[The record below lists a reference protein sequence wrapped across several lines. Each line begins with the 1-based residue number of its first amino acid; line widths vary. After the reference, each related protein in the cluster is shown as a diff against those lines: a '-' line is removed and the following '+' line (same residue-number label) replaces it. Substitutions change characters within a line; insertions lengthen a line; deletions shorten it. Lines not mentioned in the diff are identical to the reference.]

1 MFRDDTDGAGKT
13 TTINMLVGVY
23 PATAGTATIDGLSLK
38 DDMSSIYLR
47 MGVCP
52 QVIARPCARASPTP
66 LRSEMLP

>member
-1 MFRDDTDGAGKT
+1 
-13 TTINMLVGVY
+13 MLVGVY